1 MLHNQ
6 LRFEITGIYYNRDMK
21 RFIILCSIVLLGC
34 SSKKT
39 DWDSGAAKQNSYQV
53 QKQEETTKEVRNQF
67 PSVAPS
73 TDTVVP

>member
-1 MLHNQ
+1 MLHNL
-6 LRFEITGIYYNRDMK
+6 LRFEITEINYNRYMK

-53 QKQEETTKEVRNQF
+53 QKQEETTKETRNQF
-67 PSVAPS
+67 PSVAPA
-73 TDTVVP
+73 TDVVVP